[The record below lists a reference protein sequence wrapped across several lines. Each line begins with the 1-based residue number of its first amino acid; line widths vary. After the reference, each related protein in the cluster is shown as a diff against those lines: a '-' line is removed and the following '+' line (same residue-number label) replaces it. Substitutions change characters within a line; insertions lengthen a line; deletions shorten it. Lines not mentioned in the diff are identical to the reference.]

1 MIIMMIWSYLDPER
15 QPIDPAVSPFVDQS
29 AGTRYSPN
37 STWLFTS
44 RLGTARHTRRDER
57 VEPCCSTK
65 SSTRPKCMG
74 STRLTCRVQ
83 TCRYEPSGIWAYI
96 SSASRF
102 LLSGQFR
109 HQLKTGARCH
119 ACLGREIVRVIHFW
133 AEPNWI
139 VVMRIKI
146 TKNRTYGIVTFAFCL
161 LFLEFEIFT
170 TDGV

>member
-1 MIIMMIWSYLDPER
+1 MIWSYLDPER

-102 LLSGQFR
+102 VLVIWTIPPSTENGRALS
-109 HQLKTGARCH
+109 
-119 ACLGREIVRVIHFW
+119 CLVR
-133 AEPNWI
+133 P
-139 VVMRIKI
+139 
-146 TKNRTYGIVTFAFCL
+146 
-161 LFLEFEIFT
+161 
-170 TDGV
+170 